1 MMILSIV
8 LGRVP
13 FGNIFVVLWLIV
25 VVGVL
30 KFIVVLWVMVVL

>member
-25 VVGVL
+25 VGAL